1 MKGDGNCGWRG
12 NAETLQMKIVNLRC
26 PAVAFG
32 YFEDLFNLRDP
43 MQVHRELVRIKSLST
58 LLDQVGQDENL
69 YEIFVDAT
77 EEVFG
82 SISGAI
88 ERGERDDSFLI
99 ELFNDEYNSNAI
111 ITHFRVS
118 ESFSPSLYCL
128 YSFPLDLIIMFLRL
142 TMVDVLNAAPNQCLD
157 EIESPSLRCLPIYA
171 LRPVLF
177 NANRDG
183 QDRD

>member
-1 MKGDGNCGWRG
+1 
-12 NAETLQMKIVNLRC
+12 
-26 PAVAFG
+26 
-32 YFEDLFNLRDP
+32 

-118 ESFSPSLYCL
+118 ESFSPEFILSLLSPFGPDDHVSTANDGWCSEC
-128 YSFPLDLIIMFLRL
+128 SF
-142 TMVDVLNAAPNQCLD
+142 
-157 EIESPSLRCLPIYA
+157 
-171 LRPVLF
+171 
-177 NANRDG
+177 
-183 QDRD
+183 

>member
-12 NAETLQMKIVNLRC
+12 NAEILQVKTENLRY

-32 YFEDLFNLRDP
+32 YFENLFNLRDP

-128 YSFPLDLIIMFLRL
+128 CSFPSNLMIMFPRL
-142 TMVDVLNAAPNQCLD
+142 TLVDVLNAASNQRLD
-157 EIESPSLRCLPIYA
+157 EIESPSLRRLPIHT
-171 LRPVLF
+171 LRPILF
-177 NANRDG
+177 NANRDR